1 MLTLFSARFTIY
13 TREGVEEMSER
24 IAEARKAI
32 GMSQKT
38 LAKELGIAANTLSGY
53 ENGNHKPDSDILVA
67 VSSITGCTVD
77 YLLNRVDGFH
87 EYYDPN
93 NQKKSPAPAEAKARE
108 INAKHIMDVF
118 VSAGIMPAGEDLS
131 NEDLIF
137 LRSIANAVS
146 TWFQE
151 RHQTG

>member
-1 MLTLFSARFTIY
+1 MEFYEELKAARIKAGLTQQQIADEIGITKSTYCGYETAKRNPDPQ
-13 TREGVEEMSER
+13 R
-24 IAEARKAI
+24 IK
-32 GMSQKT
+32 Q
-38 LAKELGIAANTLSGY
+38 LAKVLHISADTLLDTGI
-53 ENGNHKPDSDILVA
+53 EK
-67 VSSITGCTVD
+67 
-77 YLLNRVDGFH
+77 
-87 EYYDPN
+87 E
-93 NQKKSPAPAEAKARE
+93 KSPAPAEAEARE

-137 LRSIANAVS
+137 LRSIANAVF

>member
-1 MLTLFSARFTIY
+1 MEFYEELKAARIKAGLTQQQIADEIGITKSTYCGYETAKRNPDPQ
-13 TREGVEEMSER
+13 R
-24 IAEARKAI
+24 IK
-32 GMSQKT
+32 Q
-38 LAKELGIAANTLSGY
+38 LAKVLHISADTLLDTGI
-53 ENGNHKPDSDILVA
+53 EK
-67 VSSITGCTVD
+67 
-77 YLLNRVDGFH
+77 
-87 EYYDPN
+87 E
-93 NQKKSPAPAEAKARE
+93 KSPAPAEAKARE

-137 LRSIANAVS
+137 LRSIANAVF